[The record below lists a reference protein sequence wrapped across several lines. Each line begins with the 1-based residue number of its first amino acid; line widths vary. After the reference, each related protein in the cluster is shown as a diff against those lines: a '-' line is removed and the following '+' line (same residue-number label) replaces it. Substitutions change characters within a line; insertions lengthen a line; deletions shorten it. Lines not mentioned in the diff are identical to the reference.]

1 MWLIFLFGSLLGIC
15 VVIIS
20 LIIHFIYATGKGNGS
35 GYPGLED
42 VN

>member
-1 MWLIFLFGSLLGIC
+1 MWLIFLFGSLLVIS

-20 LIIHFIYATGKGNGS
+20 LIILFINIMVNGS

-42 VN
+42 VT

>member
-1 MWLIFLFGSLLGIC
+1 MWLIFLFGSLLGIS

-20 LIIHFIYATGKGNGS
+20 LIIHFINAMGNGS

-42 VN
+42 VS

>member
-1 MWLIFLFGSLLGIC
+1 MWLIFLFCFLIGVS

-20 LIIHFIYATGKGNGS
+20 LAIHFIAMRDGG

-42 VN
+42 VT

>member
-1 MWLIFLFGSLLGIC
+1 MWLIFLFGSLLGIS

-20 LIIHFIYATGKGNGS
+20 LVIHFIYATGNGS